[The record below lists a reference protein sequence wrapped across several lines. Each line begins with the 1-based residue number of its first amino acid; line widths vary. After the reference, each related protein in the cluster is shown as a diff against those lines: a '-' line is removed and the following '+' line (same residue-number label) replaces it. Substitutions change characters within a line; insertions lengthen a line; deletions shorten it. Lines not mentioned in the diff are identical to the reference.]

1 MAAFN
6 DLHDVAQVLTEHIRE
21 EVGIVDVQPGTP
33 RDVTATTEAA
43 ARITLLYTTPQ
54 PAHRNDPHERSARRD
69 AVASRRWRCR
79 ASTSSPRRARTPT
92 TRSRPTTRSA
102 GS

>member
-1 MAAFN
+1 MAALFN

-21 EVGIVDVQPGTP
+21 EVGIVDVQPGVP
-33 RDVTATTEAA
+33 RDVSSSTAAS

-54 PAHRNDPHERSARRD
+54 EAHRNDPPDVSPTGHT
-69 AVASRRWRCR
+69 ASHRWRCR
-79 ASTSSPRRARTPT
+79 ASTSSPRRAPTPT
-92 TRSRPTTRSA
+92 TRSRPTTRWA